1 MSDHRLYDIEV
12 LDFSKNVSFILL
24 IPPRDLVCSIKS
36 QPTIKSGTQKH
47 SSFRSIFPNT
57 KYLVAI

>member
-1 MSDHRLYDIEV
+1 MTAEQMSDHRLYDIEV

-36 QPTIKSGTQKH
+36 QPTIKSGM
-47 SSFRSIFPNT
+47 SIYYDQFH
-57 KYLVAI
+57 L